1 MTAAS
6 SARLLHEKS
15 LKYIFDQYAEAQVD
29 DQGKSFQDRLRNAQQ
44 QRADRHSLVLQ
55 GPSNPSLLIKTIPNM
70 SINLQHVS
78 YHHAWISSA
87 DARATRGVNDL
98 HGTLSLNE
106 SE

>member
-55 GPSNPSLLIKTIPNM
+55 GAVKPLCMCPNDVTM
-70 SINLQHVS
+70 TVRPLPAGS
-78 YHHAWISSA
+78 AWEY
-87 DARATRGVNDL
+87 G
-98 HGTLSLNE
+98 
-106 SE
+106 